1 MLIFS
6 LTIKMFQNSDISC
19 TLAESTEATAATNV
33 FKCLVQQRCDVH
45 LAFTSARRAEMKK
58 LSFWLHKV
66 ITNEARGQK
75 RIKSRQPVLVRG
87 KIKRSYGASCL
98 QRWNK

>member
-1 MLIFS
+1 
-6 LTIKMFQNSDISC
+6 
-19 TLAESTEATAATNV
+19 
-33 FKCLVQQRCDVH
+33 
-45 LAFTSARRAEMKK
+45 MKK

-87 KIKRSYGASCL
+87 KIKRSCGASCL